1 MPLPRHLQQ
10 VRSLL
15 RDGKVRTAAGMAAE
29 LECSERTIRRCVDYL
44 RDEEGWPLEAGKHG
58 YVLREPTVA
67 EAQVSSHSDIAALA
81 MAYVTL
87 REIGDIELGVRIRA
101 EIARA
106 CRHADD
112 LGGLRWETL
121 DEFVEQRG
129 GAGATAGDPG
139 IHGHLTLAILNR
151 QIIRIRYRRIEEDG
165 SFTVEVY
172 PHRLI
177 NRDQCWY
184 VIAADL
190 ERGGQKAYAVPRI
203 SEVHPVAS
211 PPGFQPPEFIDHYA
225 HAFGIWTPFEPDGTL
240 HEVSVELRGYW
251 ARVAQERRWHP
262 SQTLEILAIDRV
274 RVNFRVN
281 ELVEV
286 KSWVLRFGAAARV
299 IAPEALREDVQAEI
313 VGMAANYPTSADC
326 DGSRP

>member
-1 MPLPRHLQQ
+1 MPLPRFLQQ

-29 LECSERTIRRCVDYL
+29 LECSERTIRRCADYL
-44 RDEEGWPLEAGKHG
+44 RNEEGWPLEAGKHG

-67 EAQVSSHSDIAALA
+67 ESQVTSHSDIAALA

-87 REIGDIELGVRIRA
+87 RGIGEIDLGIRIRA

-112 LGGLRWETL
+112 LGGVRWETL
-121 DEFVEQRG
+121 DQFVEHR
-129 GAGATAGDPG
+129 GATGDAAGDLR

-151 QIIRIRYRRIEEDG
+151 QIIRIRYRRIEDED

-184 VIAADL
+184 LIAADFDL
-190 ERGGQKAYAVPRI
+190 GGQKAYAAPRI
-203 SEVHPVAS
+203 SEVHPVPS
-211 PPGFQPPEFIDHYA
+211 RPGFLVPEFVDHYA

-240 HEVSVELRGYW
+240 HEVSVELQGYW
-251 ARVAQERRWHP
+251 ARVALERRWHP
-262 SQTLEILAIDRV
+262 SQTLEILAPDRV

-286 KSWVLRFGAAARV
+286 KSWVLRLG
-299 IAPEALREDVQAEI
+299 PLP
-313 VGMAANYPTSADC
+313 G
-326 DGSRP
+326 